1 MEMPVNF
8 TALVVED
15 DTLQRE
21 RLAELLKSKG
31 LEVIECTTAEAAE
44 LVVAS
49 AGVELKA
56 LVTDVSLAGE
66 MSGIE
71 LAQFAKRRF
80 PKMNV
85 VVLSDRPPTYI
96 PQEALFLL
104 KPYQPRELLE
114 AVLL

>member
-1 MEMPVNF
+1 VNF

-21 RLAELLKSKG
+21 TLADLLKDGG
-31 LEVIECTTAEAAE
+31 LEVIECASAEAAE

-49 AGVELKA
+49 TGTELKA

-66 MSGIE
+66 MSGVE
-71 LAQFAKRRF
+71 LAQFAKRKF
-80 PKMNV
+80 PHINV
-85 VVLSDRPPTYI
+85 VVVSGRSPPYI
-96 PQEALFLL
+96 PQNASFLL
-104 KPYQPRELLE
+104 KPYRPRELLE

>member
-1 MEMPVNF
+1 MNF

-21 RLAELLKSKG
+21 TLADLLKDEG

-44 LVVAS
+44 LVIAS
-49 AGVELKA
+49 TGAELKA

-66 MSGIE
+66 MSGSE
-71 LAQFAKRRF
+71 LAQYAKRRF
-80 PKMNV
+80 PHMNV
-85 VVLSDRPPTYI
+85 VMVSGRPPPYI
-96 PQEALFLL
+96 PQDASFLL
-104 KPYQPRELLE
+104 KPYQPKELLK

>member
-1 MEMPVNF
+1 MEMLMNF

-21 RLAELLKSKG
+21 ILADLLKDQG

-49 AGVELKA
+49 TGAELKA
-56 LVTDVSLAGE
+56 LVTDISLAGE
-66 MSGIE
+66 MSGTE

-80 PKMNV
+80 PHINV
-85 VVLSDRPPTYI
+85 VMVSGRSPLTFPKMRR
-96 PQEALFLL
+96 FC
-104 KPYQPRELLE
+104 
-114 AVLL
+114 